1 MRGSA
6 RTRQNV
12 RPRRRSVYASRG
24 VGVRKTAGQSQ
35 DRRGE
40 RVRRYLSASDS
51 DHPAGHGRELTI
63 GTIDPEQTGGFHGFR
78 PSPSDIIG
86 AGATRQRHGDAVA
99 KAPSAKGPSVSYGA
113 QTVREE
119 AIRASTTTVAV
130 SVAPPT
136 KAAQCNAPPWRCGY
150 QRRRIRF
157 QVGFRG
163 WNSSSTDCFG
173 SLIRERFLRS
183 FLFASSFC
191 RKRKRGD

>member
-1 MRGSA
+1 MHMGPVFLVETASTALIDDSVGQRSPPAPPTEALIGAATLPDACAGSA

-99 KAPSAKGPSVSYGA
+99 KAPSAKGPSLS
-113 QTVREE
+113 
-119 AIRASTTTVAV
+119 
-130 SVAPPT
+130 
-136 KAAQCNAPPWRCGY
+136 
-150 QRRRIRF
+150 
-157 QVGFRG
+157 
-163 WNSSSTDCFG
+163 
-173 SLIRERFLRS
+173 
-183 FLFASSFC
+183 
-191 RKRKRGD
+191 